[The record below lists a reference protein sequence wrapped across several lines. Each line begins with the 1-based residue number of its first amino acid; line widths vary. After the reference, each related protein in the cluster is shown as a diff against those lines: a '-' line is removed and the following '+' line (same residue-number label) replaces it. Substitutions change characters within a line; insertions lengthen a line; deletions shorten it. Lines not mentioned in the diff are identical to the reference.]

1 MGLGSRESSDQWD
14 PGWPGAAG
22 RRGESADIMAEGEGG
37 VITELQYNDSF
48 HARDSVHRICG
59 SFNSCNEVVKRDI

>member
-22 RRGESADIMAEGEGG
+22 RRGESADIMAEGEGW

-48 HARDSVHRICG
+48 HARDSECS
-59 SFNSCNEVVKRDI
+59 SFNSCNKVVKRDI